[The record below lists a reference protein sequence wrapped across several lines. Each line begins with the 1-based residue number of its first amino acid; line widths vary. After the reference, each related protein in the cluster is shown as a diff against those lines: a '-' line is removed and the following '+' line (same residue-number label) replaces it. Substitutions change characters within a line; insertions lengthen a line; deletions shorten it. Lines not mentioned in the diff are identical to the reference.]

1 MSAVAPL
8 AAEIATLCRA
18 LKLPTVARDAEA
30 LAGAGQRQ
38 GLGLLEYLHHLLEAE
53 LTERASRRAQRRLK
67 EAAFPRLKTL
77 EGFDFARNP
86 TLPETR
92 IRALTDGAYID
103 AAETV
108 ILLGEPGTGK
118 SHLATALGVAAAE
131 QGRRVRFVTAGQL
144 VNELVEA
151 KDAHALS
158 RLVGRYGRLDLLVLD
173 ELGYVPLSRTDAEL
187 LFQVLSERHERR
199 ALIVTTNLP
208 FAEWTGVFPDA
219 RLCRAV
225 IDRLTHRAHIIETG
239 TESVRLQDALR
250 RQATRRKTSSKRG

>member
-86 TLPETR
+86 SLPETR
-92 IRALTDGAYID
+92 TSTLHLPSASRRCDNSAGWVSHPTRFLGASWRTADFVEDQQPGPEDGAF
-103 AAETV
+103 EV
-108 ILLGEPGTGK
+108 
-118 SHLATALGVAAAE
+118 
-131 QGRRVRFVTAGQL
+131 
-144 VNELVEA
+144 LVEA
-151 KDAHALS
+151 VLAA
-158 RLVGRYGRLDLLVLD
+158 GLL
-173 ELGYVPLSRTDAEL
+173 EL
-187 LFQVLSERHERR
+187 
-199 ALIVTTNLP
+199 
-208 FAEWTGVFPDA
+208 
-219 RLCRAV
+219 
-225 IDRLTHRAHIIETG
+225 
-239 TESVRLQDALR
+239 
-250 RQATRRKTSSKRG
+250 